1 MNDEACKLLF
11 DALSQI
17 LSNQQC
23 ILRHLGVSKFDSDYG
38 WDDSGTSDLIS
49 ECNSMSYSYE
59 HNDY

>member
-11 DALSQI
+11 EVLSQI
-17 LSNQQC
+17 LGNQQD

-38 WDDSGTSDLIS
+38 WGDSSTSDLIS
-49 ECNSMSYSYE
+49 KCNSMSHSYE